1 MHINNMAA
9 MVDLY
14 IFITACTAILLYKR
28 DKYQLYKEKQVFAK
42 GDLDH
47 EFEQRVGQQVAQRIT
62 RAEKTVDEMKKCR
75 VLDRSKRATYLRW
88 KPMNDERK
96 GKVVGLLGIWS

>member
-14 IFITACTAILLYKR
+14 IFVTACTAILLNKC

-47 EFEQRVGQQVAQRIT
+47 EFKQRIGQWVAQRST
-62 RAEKTVDEMKKCR
+62 RDEKTME
-75 VLDRSKRATYLRW
+75 
-88 KPMNDERK
+88 ERRK
-96 GKVVGLLGIWS
+96 MQEARPR